1 MQQSSTKGLGEGAM
15 MAALTAIFAMSGI
28 YIPFLSVLTMLIVAV
43 PITLVI
49 VRNNFKIGAIS
60 SVVAGFLVATL
71 AGPLMAVTFYI
82 QFMSLALVYGY
93 LFKKKAKAGK
103 IIVAGAAISVLST
116 FLLLVLSFAV
126 INVDFESQ
134 KEMLLNTLD
143 ETIIIYE
150 DQGLLDQLSEQGVSK
165 EEFRETMLNS
175 LKLLFTILPAIL
187 IVMSVFSA
195 AINFIVTRTILR
207 RFKHEVSKLP
217 PFKEW
222 SLPWYTIWGIIL
234 GWTFYLLG
242 DYLNL
247 DIGIFIS
254 KNILI
259 VFAFLV
265 LIQGLAVMA
274 FLLAKLKLNNFS
286 KVALIFLLIL
296 LLRHVVVIAIV
307 TGLFDLL
314 LDYRKMI
321 SDGIFKKK
329 KK

>member
-1 MQQSSTKGLGEGAM
+1 
-15 MAALTAIFAMSGI
+15 
-28 YIPFLSVLTMLIVAV
+28 
-43 PITLVI
+43 
-49 VRNNFKIGAIS
+49 
-60 SVVAGFLVATL
+60 
-71 AGPLMAVTFYI
+71 
-82 QFMSLALVYGY
+82 
-93 LFKKKAKAGK
+93 
-103 IIVAGAAISVLST
+103 
-116 FLLLVLSFAV
+116 
-126 INVDFESQ
+126 
-134 KEMLLNTLD
+134 
-143 ETIIIYE
+143 
-150 DQGLLDQLSEQGVSK
+150 
-165 EEFRETMLNS
+165 MLNS

-187 IVMSVFSA
+187 IVMSIFSA